1 MTLEDRRHSRKRL
14 FRLTEKRSFSAHRT
28 AEPWAGRDA
37 RVPTGPERGI
47 GVELPDVSIDGGKE
61 VVVPVSVQ
69 GVSDKDVI
77 SYEFDLRYDP
87 SVIQPLE
94 IPIDVKGT
102 ASRGL
107 SVVTN
112 ASEPGILR
120 VVVYGAYPIDT
131 DGVLLNLRFTA
142 IGGAGAVSALSFER
156 IMFNE
161 GEMQMAVTGGR
172 VELF

>member
-1 MTLEDRRHSRKRL
+1 MS
-14 FRLTEKRSFSAHRT
+14 EKQSISANRT

-37 RVPTGPERGI
+37 RVPAGPERGI
-47 GVELPDVSIDGGKE
+47 AVELPDVSVDEGKE
-61 VVVPVSVQ
+61 VVIPVNVQ
-69 GVSDKDVI
+69 SVSDKGVI

-87 SVIQPLE
+87 SVIQPVADVA
-94 IPIDVKGT
+94 DVKGT

-107 SVVTN
+107 VVVTN
-112 ASEPGILR
+112 ASEPGLLR
-120 VVVYGAYPIDT
+120 VVVYGAMPIDN

-142 IGGAGAVSALSFER
+142 VGAAGSVSPISFER

-161 GEMQMAVTGGR
+161 GEMQIALTEGR